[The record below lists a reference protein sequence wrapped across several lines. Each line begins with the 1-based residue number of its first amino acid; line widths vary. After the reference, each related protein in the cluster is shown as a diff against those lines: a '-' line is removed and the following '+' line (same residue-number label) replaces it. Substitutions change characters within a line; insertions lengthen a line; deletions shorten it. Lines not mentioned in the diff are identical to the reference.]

1 MIRFRKFC
9 IKLLNERMRM
19 MDIVFRNLCIT
30 LYASTFMELSM
41 ASISNLGMN
50 ARGSS
55 TGFSNA
61 NRTLQHLS
69 IQKTRLQRHI
79 LTDESEGF
87 AQVSVMIKNMLN
99 EGVDPWF
106 YFWKFWF
113 CLITIVIKKER
124 LNLVMI
130 STNSHVAIE
139 FLFLKKPKILWRLQL
154 AQAIIF
160 HCWMRELKLN

>member
-1 MIRFRKFC
+1 
-9 IKLLNERMRM
+9 MRM

-30 LYASTFMELSM
+30 LYAATFMEISM

-79 LTDESEGF
+79 LTDENEGF

-99 EGVDPWF
+99 ERVDPWF
-106 YFWKFWF
+106 YF
-113 CLITIVIKKER
+113 
-124 LNLVMI
+124 
-130 STNSHVAIE
+130 
-139 FLFLKKPKILWRLQL
+139 
-154 AQAIIF
+154 
-160 HCWMRELKLN
+160 